1 MTDSKQ
7 VLYFQLEEKRKIR
20 GDFMPRGDGTGPRG
34 EGPGTGRGLGHR
46 SSWGGKRGTYN
57 KLNVKKSRDLSH
69 KECALCGKSGE
80 DLSLLLADHKDLGEI
95 MVCRECWGKLY
106 EENRMMLDTSSYR
119 GESEGRG
126 MGRGL
131 GFGRGR

>member
-1 MTDSKQ
+1 
-7 VLYFQLEEKRKIR
+7 
-20 GDFMPRGDGTGPRG
+20 MPRGDGTGPRG
-34 EGPGTGRGLGHR
+34 EGPGTGRGLGR
-46 SSWGGKRGTYN
+46 
-57 KLNVKKSRDLSH
+57 
-69 KECALCGKSGE
+69 KSGWGRKSGK
-80 DLSLLLADHKDLGEI
+80 DLSLFLDNHKELGQI